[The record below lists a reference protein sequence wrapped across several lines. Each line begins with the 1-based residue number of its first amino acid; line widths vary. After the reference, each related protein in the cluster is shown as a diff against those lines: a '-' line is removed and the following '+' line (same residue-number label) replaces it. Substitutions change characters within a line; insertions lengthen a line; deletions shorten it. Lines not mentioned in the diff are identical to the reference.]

1 MALHRSGPGLSRF
14 TGFTPATFAFLR
26 GLAANNDR
34 TWFAAN
40 KTTYEKAVLAPFHLL
55 LADVISALAEKDI
68 PLAGDPKKAIFRVHR
83 DVRFSKEKLPYKT
96 HAGAVLTRGGIKGAS
111 GILYFHIDP
120 KGCFLAA
127 GFHAPDPEQLGAIR
141 EAIYI
146 DPPRFQAIRDD
157 LAKVGLT
164 LDTSETLSRM
174 PRDYQDAADWPVAD
188 ALRLKRFV
196 VRRPLTPETV
206 AAPDLIQAAVRFAVD
221 AEPLLHYG
229 WQALAV
235 LDPSQPRRKQ

>member
-1 MALHRSGPGLSRF
+1 MAKF
-14 TGFTPATFAFLR
+14 NGFPPAAFVFLK

-34 TWFAAN
+34 VWFSAN
-40 KTTYEKAVLAPFHLL
+40 KAVYEKSVLAPFHLL
-55 LADVISALAEKDI
+55 LADVVSALSDKGI
-68 PLAGDPKKAIFRVHR
+68 PLAGEPKKAIFRIYR

-96 HAGAVLTRGGIKGAS
+96 HAGAVLTRDGIKGGS
-111 GILYFHIDP
+111 GILYIHIDP
-120 KGCFLAA
+120 DGCFLAA

-146 DPPRFQAIRDD
+146 DPPRFQTL
-157 LAKVGLT
+157 LAGLAEAGLT

-196 VRRPLTPETV
+196 VRRALRPETV
-206 AAPDLIQAAVRFAVD
+206 AGPGLIAKTVTFAAE
-221 AEPLLHYG
+221 AEPLLRFG
-229 WQALAV
+229 WQALTV
-235 LDPSQPRRKQ
+235 LDPTALKR

>member
-1 MALHRSGPGLSRF
+1 MAKF
-14 TGFTPATFAFLR
+14 NGFPPAAFVFLK

-34 TWFAAN
+34 VWFSAN
-40 KTTYEKAVLAPFHLL
+40 KAVYEKSVLAPFHLL
-55 LADVISALAEKDI
+55 LADVVSALSDKGI
-68 PLAGDPKKAIFRVHR
+68 PLAGEPKKAIFRIYR

-96 HAGAVLTRGGIKGAS
+96 HAGAVLTRDGIKGGS
-111 GILYFHIDP
+111 GILYIHIDP
-120 KGCFLAA
+120 DGCFLAA

-146 DPPRFQAIRDD
+146 DPPRFQTL
-157 LAKVGLT
+157 LAGLAEAGLT

-196 VRRPLTPETV
+196 VRRALSLETV
-206 AAPDLIQAAVRFAVD
+206 AGPGLIAKAVTFAAE
-221 AEPLLHYG
+221 AEPLLRFG
-229 WQALAV
+229 WQALTV
-235 LDPSQPRRKQ
+235 LDPTALKR

>member
-1 MALHRSGPGLSRF
+1 VASF
-14 TGFTPATFAFLR
+14 TGFTPSTFAFLR

-34 TWFAAN
+34 MWFAAN

-55 LADVISALAEKDI
+55 LADVISALAETDI
-68 PLAGDPKKAIFRVHR
+68 PLAGDPKKAIFRVYR

-96 HAGAVLTRGGIKGAS
+96 HAGAILTRDGTKGAS
-111 GILYFHIDP
+111 GILYIHIDP
-120 KGCFLAA
+120 AGCWLAA

-157 LAKVGLT
+157 LAKAGLT
-164 LDTSETLSRM
+164 LDTTETLSRM
-174 PRDYQDAADWPVAD
+174 PRDYQDAAAWPVAD

-196 VRRPLTPETV
+196 VRRPLADETV
-206 AAPDLIQAAVRFAVD
+206 AGPGLIQAAVTFAAE
-221 AEPLLHYG
+221 AEPLLRFG
-229 WQALAV
+229 WQALTV
-235 LDPSQPRRKQ
+235 LDPGALKR

>member
-1 MALHRSGPGLSRF
+1 MASF
-14 TGFTPATFAFLR
+14 TGFPPATFAFLR

-34 TWFAAN
+34 VWFTAN
-40 KTTYEKAVLAPFHLL
+40 KAAYEKNVLAPFHLL
-55 LADVISALAEKDI
+55 LADVVSALAAQGI
-68 PLAGDPKKAIFRVHR
+68 PLGGDPKKAIFRVHR

-96 HAGAVLTRGGIKGAS
+96 HAGAILTRDGIKGAS
-111 GILYFHIDP
+111 GILYIHIDP
-120 KGCFLAA
+120 EGCFLAA

-157 LAKVGLT
+157 LVKAGLT

-174 PRDYQDAADWPVAD
+174 PRDYQDAADWAVAD

-206 AAPDLIQAAVRFAVD
+206 AGTRLIQEAVIFAAE
-221 AEPLLHYG
+221 AEPLLRFG
-229 WQALAV
+229 WKALTV
-235 LDPSQPRRKQ
+235 LDPTALKR

>member
-1 MALHRSGPGLSRF
+1 MAKF
-14 TGFTPATFAFLR
+14 NGFPPAAFVFLK

-34 TWFAAN
+34 VWFAAN
-40 KTTYEKAVLAPFHLL
+40 KAVYEKSVLAPFHLL
-55 LADVISALAEKDI
+55 LADVVSALSDKGI
-68 PLAGDPKKAIFRVHR
+68 PLAGEPKKAIFRIYR

-96 HAGAVLTRGGIKGAS
+96 HAGAVLTRDGIKGGS
-111 GILYFHIDP
+111 GILYIHIDP
-120 KGCFLAA
+120 DGCFLAA

-146 DPPRFQAIRDD
+146 DPPRFQTL
-157 LAKVGLT
+157 LAGLAEAGLT

-196 VRRPLTPETV
+196 VRRALRSEAVAGPGLIAKTV
-206 AAPDLIQAAVRFAVD
+206 TFAAE
-221 AEPLLHYG
+221 AEPLLRFG
-229 WQALAV
+229 WQALTV
-235 LDPSQPRRKQ
+235 LDPTALKR

>member
-1 MALHRSGPGLSRF
+1 MAKF
-14 TGFTPATFAFLR
+14 NGFPPAAFVFLK

-34 TWFAAN
+34 VWFTAN
-40 KTTYEKAVLAPFHLL
+40 KAVYEKSVLAPFHLL
-55 LADVISALAEKDI
+55 LADVVSALSDKGI
-68 PLAGDPKKAIFRVHR
+68 PLAGEPKKAIFRIYR

-96 HAGAVLTRGGIKGAS
+96 HAGAVLTRDGIKGGS
-111 GILYFHIDP
+111 GILYIHIDP
-120 KGCFLAA
+120 DGCFLAA

-146 DPPRFQAIRDD
+146 DPPRFQTLRAG
-157 LAKVGLT
+157 LAEAGLT

-196 VRRPLTPETV
+196 VRRALSPETV
-206 AAPDLIQAAVRFAVD
+206 AGPGLIAKAVTFAAE
-221 AEPLLHYG
+221 AEPLLRFG
-229 WQALAV
+229 WQALTV
-235 LDPSQPRRKQ
+235 LDPTALKR

>member
-1 MALHRSGPGLSRF
+1 VAIHRAGPRLSRF
-14 TGFTPATFAFLR
+14 TGFPPATFAFLR

-34 TWFAAN
+34 VWFTAN
-40 KTTYEKAVLAPFHLL
+40 KTTYEKSVLAPFHLL
-55 LADVISALAEKDI
+55 LADVVSALAEKGI
-68 PLAGDPKKAIFRVHR
+68 PLGGDPKKAIFRVHR

-96 HAGAVLTRGGIKGAS
+96 HAGAVLTRDGIKGAS

-120 KGCFLAA
+120 EGCFLAA

-146 DPPRFQAIRDD
+146 DPPRFQAIREG
-157 LAKVGLT
+157 LAKAGLT

-206 AAPDLIQAAVRFAVD
+206 ASPALIDAVVIFAGE
-221 AEPLLHYG
+221 AEPLLRFG
-229 WQALAV
+229 WQALTV
-235 LDPSQPRRKQ
+235 LDPTALKR

>member
-1 MALHRSGPGLSRF
+1 MASF
-14 TGFTPATFAFLR
+14 TGFPPATFAFLR

-34 TWFAAN
+34 VWFTAN
-40 KTTYEKAVLAPFHLL
+40 KAAYEKNVLAPFHLL
-55 LADVISALAEKDI
+55 LADVVTALADKDI
-68 PLAGDPKKAIFRVHR
+68 PLAGEPKKAIFRIYR

-96 HAGAVLTRGGIKGAS
+96 HAGAILTRDGIKGAS
-111 GILYFHIDP
+111 GILYIHIDP
-120 KGCFLAA
+120 EGCFLAA

-157 LAKVGLT
+157 LVKAGLT

-174 PRDYQDAADWPVAD
+174 PRDYQDAADWAVAD

-206 AAPDLIQAAVRFAVD
+206 AGPRLIQEAVIFAAE
-221 AEPLLHYG
+221 AEPLLRFG
-229 WQALAV
+229 WKALTV
-235 LDPSQPRRKQ
+235 LDPTALKR